1 MEVRAMAREYKT
13 QQPGMPSAAP
23 AAGATA
29 AVVLAGIGSDDAV
42 MQISG
47 RDVLINDI
55 VEGAFETS
63 GLSAEEWNAA
73 EPTKRDELIAGKRKE
88 FESMF
93 RNAGEMPD
101 QQKAREQ
108 AAAAVAAR
116 RAAREAAPA
125 ADGAPAAKPT
135 LPHSS
140 EVDPATLAA
149 PKLCSDG
156 WLVPTIQKQL
166 PQNFR

>member
-1 MEVRAMAREYKT
+1 MAREYKT
-13 QQPGMPSAAP
+13 QQPGMPTAPVDGGDAAK
-23 AAGATA
+23 
-29 AVVLAGIGSDDAV
+29 VVLAGVGDNDAV
-42 MQISG
+42 MQIAG
-47 RDVLINDI
+47 RDVPINDI

-88 FESMF
+88 LETMF
-93 RNAGEMPD
+93 RNAGDLPSQD
-101 QQKAREQ
+101 AAREQ
-108 AAAAVAAR
+108 AQAAVSAR
-116 RAAREAAPA
+116 RAARAAQPA
-125 ADGAPAAKPT
+125 ADGTTAAAPP

-149 PKLCSDG
+149 PKLCADG

>member
-1 MEVRAMAREYKT
+1 MGREYKT
-13 QQPGMPSAAP
+13 QQPGMPSTAS
-23 AAGATA
+23 AAGKPSNDV
-29 AVVLAGIGSDDAV
+29 VVLAGIGSDLAV
-42 MQISG
+42 MQIAG
-47 RDVLINDI
+47 RDVPINDI

-73 EPTKRDELIAGKRKE
+73 DPAQRDELIAGKRKE
-88 FESMF
+88 LETMF
-93 RNAGEMPD
+93 RGAGDMPS
-101 QQKAREQ
+101 QAAAREQ
-108 AAAAVAAR
+108 AQAAVAAR
-116 RAAREAAPA
+116 RAAREARPSEDGSPA
-125 ADGAPAAKPT
+125 AEPT

-166 PQNFR
+166 PNNFR

>member
-1 MEVRAMAREYKT
+1 MGREYKT
-13 QQPGMPSAAP
+13 QQPGMPSTAP
-23 AAGATA
+23 AAGAATTTTA
-29 AVVLAGIGSDDAV
+29 ATIVLAGIGSDDAV
-42 MQISG
+42 MQIAG
-47 RDVLINDI
+47 RDVPINDI

-88 FESMF
+88 FEAMF
-93 RNAGEMPD
+93 RDAGQMPSQD
-101 QQKAREQ
+101 AARQQAQ
-108 AAAAVAAR
+108 AAVAAR
-116 RAAREAAPA
+116 KAARAVQPA
-125 ADGAPAAKPT
+125 ADGAAPAAPS

>member
-1 MEVRAMAREYKT
+1 MAREYKT
-13 QQPGMPSAAP
+13 QQPGMPSTAP
-23 AAGATA
+23 AAGASA
-29 AVVLAGIGSDDAV
+29 AIVLAGIGSDDAV

-47 RDVLINDI
+47 RDVPINEI

-88 FESMF
+88 LETMF
-93 RNAGEMPD
+93 RNAGDMPSQELAR
-101 QQKAREQ
+101 QQAQ
-108 AAAAVAAR
+108 AAVAAR
-116 RAAREAAPA
+116 QAARAARPA
-125 ADGAPAAKPT
+125 EDGAPAAAPT

>member
-1 MEVRAMAREYKT
+1 MAREYKT

-23 AAGATA
+23 AVGGDASKT
-29 AVVLAGIGSDDAV
+29 VLAGIGDNDVV
-42 MQISG
+42 MQIVG
-47 RDVLINDI
+47 RDVPMNDI

-88 FESMF
+88 FETMF
-93 RNAGEMPD
+93 RHAGDMPSQELAR
-101 QQKAREQ
+101 QQAQ
-108 AAAAVAAR
+108 AAVAAR
-116 RAAREAAPA
+116 QAARAARPAEDGAAPA
-125 ADGAPAAKPT
+125 APT